1 MSYGRSPVLNAFLL
15 SFGVIFLAELGDKSQ
30 LMALAFATRYRPWI
44 VLVAVACGSLVL
56 FGVSVVIGRVVGL
69 ALPTNVIDVIAG
81 VAFLGFAA
89 WTLRGGDDEEAD
101 RETTTAGTFAAFLT
115 VLGAFIVAEL
125 GDKTMLATITLAT
138 TNDPVGTWLGAVAG
152 EVTADSI
159 AIAIGA
165 LLGARLPARAIK
177 LFAAG
182 AFVLFGLILIAEGLG
197 IL

>member
-1 MSYGRSPVLNAFLL
+1 MSYGRVPVLNAFLL

-44 VLVAVACGSLVL
+44 VLVAVACGSLFL

-89 WTLRGGDDEEAD
+89 WTLRGDKDEEPDSGTSA
-101 RETTTAGTFAAFLT
+101 AGTVAALLT

-165 LLGARLPARAIK
+165 LLGARLPERAIK

-182 AFVLFGLILIAEGLG
+182 AFVVFGLILIAEGLG